1 MANIYSDILTGMMDA
16 FASVIS
22 NNLNVVMKILTIVT
36 LTLQIPTLIASIYGM
51 NVSLPFMDSPSI
63 FYWSMGLS
71 GLAAIIVGFILFKI
85 RWFK

>member
-1 MANIYSDILTGMMDA
+1 MMDA

-36 LTLQIPTLIASIYGM
+36 LSLQIPTLVASVYGM
-51 NVSLPFMDSPSI
+51 NVELPFMNDSSI

-71 GLAAIIVGFILFKI
+71 GVVAFLVAIILFKI

>member
-1 MANIYSDILTGMMDA
+1 IYSDILTGMMDA

-36 LTLQIPTLIASIYGM
+36 LSLQIPTLVASIYGM
-51 NVSLPFMDSPSI
+51 NVKLPFMESSTI

-71 GLAAIIVGFILFKI
+71 GLAAFLVGFVLFKI

>member
-36 LTLQIPTLIASIYGM
+36 LSLQIPTMVASIYGM
-51 NVSLPFMDSPSI
+51 NVELPFMNNSSI
-63 FYWSMGLS
+63 FYWAMGLS
-71 GLAAIIVGFILFKI
+71 GVVAFLVAIILFKI